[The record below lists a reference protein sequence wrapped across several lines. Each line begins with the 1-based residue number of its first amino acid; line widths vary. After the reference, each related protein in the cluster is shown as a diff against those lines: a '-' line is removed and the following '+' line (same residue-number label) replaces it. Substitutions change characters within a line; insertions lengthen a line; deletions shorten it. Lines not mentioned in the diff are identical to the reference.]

1 MTRIVHGC
9 ESPFLGGFTELRY
22 HGFRQMCRQKGR
34 NEDEAK
40 QKEALVDGN
49 LVPAGI
55 PAVDGADQKR

>member
-1 MTRIVHGC
+1 
-9 ESPFLGGFTELRY
+9 
-22 HGFRQMCRQKGR
+22 MCRQKGR

-55 PAVDGADQKR
+55 PVVDGADPMR